1 MKSRSLLRPL
11 LVAGVVA
18 AGVYSLLASNG
29 TNPTG
34 GTPQTWFTGFSHST
48 VWGAFA
54 VTNTS
59 APPPMSG
66 CTSNTPPRV
75 EPADFWAAQAANI
88 TDHSDLVGT
97 TLWSST
103 DLSCPRALETVYRS
117 VLVADLSNFY
127 TKFQSGTTGVGNRI
141 TNATLQFNVIGSG
154 HGVPVVNPGGFPC
167 ATFIG
172 GVGKVSVLQRNAVVT
187 TGVNSSPVP
196 VDTTLRAGLIQASP
210 NGPLTGAGVLGAFPA
225 PGDLAAD
232 LTLINA
238 AGTFANGSL
247 VIADTGPDIHN
258 VKIDVTRWVR
268 GAANLNMPFIGF
280 TIAGINEVP
289 ISLTTPV
296 QFDCRNWIEPIDL
309 NVTFN

>member
-1 MKSRSLLRPL
+1 MKARSLLRPS

-18 AGVYSLLASNG
+18 VGLYSLLASNG
-29 TNPTG
+29 TNPPV
-34 GTPQTWFTGFSHST
+34 TPQTWWTGFSHST

-54 VTNTS
+54 VPNTS
-59 APPPMSG
+59 APAPSTA

-75 EPADFWAAQAANI
+75 EPADWWAAQAANI
-88 TDHSDLVGT
+88 TDHADVVGT

-103 DLSCPRALETVYRS
+103 DLSCPRAMQTVYRS

-127 TKFQSGTTGVGNRI
+127 TRFPSGTTQVGNRI
-141 TNATLQFNVIGSG
+141 SNATLQFNAIGSG
-154 HGVPVVNPGGFPC
+154 FGVPVVNPLGFPC
-167 ATFIG
+167 DPFVG

-187 TGVNSSPVP
+187 QGTSTIA
-196 VDTTLRAGLIQASP
+196 VDPSLRAGLIQASP
-210 NGPLTGAGVLGAFPA
+210 TGPFTGPGVLGAFPA

-232 LTLINA
+232 LTLIGG

-247 VIADTGPDIHN
+247 VIADTGPGIHN
-258 VKIDVTRWVR
+258 VKIDVTKWVR

-280 TIAGINEVP
+280 TIASINEPTITV
-289 ISLTTPV
+289 TTPV